1 VVADEPE
8 RWAPLHG
15 RAYTLRGTESE
26 TEELDV
32 DPWERNP
39 PRINDGEEASV
50 PAIAEL
56 HRLYDASKIEP
67 DVMKRHAL
75 VWQMIKVHIDSGPF
89 FGGTIANDPNIILVK
104 KGLMNVPTKDDL
116 LAEGLGGFVG
126 PWIIPSPAVYDPE
139 TWYWD
144 DPAAHS

>member
-1 VVADEPE
+1 
-8 RWAPLHG
+8 
-15 RAYTLRGTESE
+15 
-26 TEELDV
+26 
-32 DPWERNP
+32 
-39 PRINDGEEASV
+39 V

-116 LAEGLGGFVG
+116 LVEGLGGFVG